1 MIEEKA
7 VFVFKFNIEGSDYKF
22 EVSAESKRDAIDKL
36 NFQLSRIK
44 DQLDAEIV
52 NSLK

>member
-1 MIEEKA
+1 MIEEKT
-7 VFVFKFNIEGSDYKF
+7 VFVFKFEVEGIKYNF
-22 EVSAESKRDAIDKL
+22 EIAAKSKMEAIGKL
-36 NFQLSRIK
+36 NFQLSQIK